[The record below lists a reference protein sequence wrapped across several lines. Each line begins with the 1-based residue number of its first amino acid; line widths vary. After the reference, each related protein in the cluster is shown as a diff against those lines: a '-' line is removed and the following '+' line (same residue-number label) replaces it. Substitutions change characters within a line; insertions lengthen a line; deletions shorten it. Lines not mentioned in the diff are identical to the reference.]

1 MTNPLELFSAIQVDS
16 ECHFVRSSIGSVD
29 QGLNWYLELIGKLNK
44 YPLTHSLSH
53 VLTMSMIALKE
64 NCAKGSKVNSDWS
77 SPKMGGKLRSLCLI
91 SPTCLCGIA
100 CLWKETNWVL
110 KYTKN
115 APKEYSLVSVV
126 QRRDPYVKLKS
137 SSMTCRNTCVVEQ
150 EPIVREYLPRS
161 LLIYSEDFSKI
172 WGEIW

>member
-1 MTNPLELFSAIQVDS
+1 MANPLEPFSAIQVDS
-16 ECHFVRSSIGSVD
+16 EYHFVRSSIGSVD
-29 QGLNWYLELIGKLNK
+29 QGLNWYLELIGNL
-44 YPLTHSLSH
+44 PTHSLSD

-64 NCAKGSKVNSDWS
+64 NCANGSRVNSDWS
-77 SPKMGGKLRSLCLI
+77 SRKMGGKLRSLCLI
-91 SPTCLCGIA
+91 SPTCSCGVA
-100 CLWKETNWVL
+100 CLWKETNWIS

-115 APKEYSLVSVV
+115 APKDYSLVSVV

-161 LLIYSEDFSKI
+161 LLIYSEDFSKF